1 MYGFLLLHNKR
12 YLISFCLEMADFSA
26 EDCDVLFVKKNLE
39 FQSQVT
45 K

>member
-1 MYGFLLLHNKR
+1 MYGFLLLHSKR
-12 YLISFCLEMADFSA
+12 YLIFFLLEMADFYT